1 MSKQE
6 NTDNYLINK
15 YYIKL
20 LLEYDEYQLGIEP
33 KVGFEHLKLAEK
45 LNQNILVAKHSHHK

>member
-33 KVGFEHLKLAEK
+33 KTGFEHLKIAEK
-45 LNQNILVAKHSHHK
+45 LNHDILVAKHNHHK